1 VGRRLPLKPSARYTA
16 PDSLS
21 APYRNVLESWRET
34 FDMEMTDDGAWTW
47 KSFWEDTVGSSTKR
61 SMCPE
66 VAQKRRSRNVRC
78 HAAVGSSADVN
89 AEGFMR
95 ARVMSHRS
103 GERVL
108 HALHCWVLA
117 VLHLDPVLRS
127 ARAKGRSRRLV
138 IVGWRAIV
146 IALARPADYPSSRL
160 MSTTKPS
167 GISGMASS
175 SCRLQTGQGAPAPP
189 QPQARGTSPRWA
201 QRSRSSS
208 ATSSETSRDHPSSV
222 LNATTR
228 TGLLH

>member
-1 VGRRLPLKPSARYTA
+1 
-16 PDSLS
+16 
-21 APYRNVLESWRET
+21 
-34 FDMEMTDDGAWTW
+34 MEMTDDGAWTW

-189 QPQARGTSPRWA
+189 QPQARGPSQGLSVWA
-201 QRSRSSS
+201 SHTQRALSQR
-208 ATSSETSRDHPSSV
+208 RQN
-222 LNATTR
+222 LML
-228 TGLLH
+228 TGLIMSCSPNVPVCQDLISAR